1 MWLEVLGWR
10 AHLKSKSTFGQRI
23 YERQEVTLLQK
34 VCALSIADTLTFY
47 MVPHKQMLRG
57 LGLGM
62 LITKGVYNEI
72 QFSIT
77 EMRTVE
83 NSEFVTQ

>member
-1 MWLEVLGWR
+1 MHG
-10 AHLKSKSTFGQRI
+10 AF
-23 YERQEVTLLQK
+23 
-34 VCALSIADTLTFY
+34 ADTLTFY
-47 MVPHKQMLRG
+47 MVPHKQILRG

-83 NSEFVTQ
+83 NSEFVTLLVIW